1 MGGSEDWI
9 KPGGVAT
16 CPPRTPVTQ
25 GLGWAGAVAGR
36 GLTFGHAVQDH
47 VDEDVGARPPGT
59 VAAGGDGDRLSWG
72 PSRKGEGRGHGG
84 LGWSREG

>member
-47 VDEDVGARPPGT
+47 VYEDVGARPPGT
-59 VAAGGDGDRLSWG
+59 VAAGGDGDKAELG
-72 PSRKGEGRGHGG
+72 TQQEGGGEGTWR
-84 LGWSREG
+84 LGVEP